1 MLLIHASLPFVAYSS
16 SIMRTGL
23 ALLHHSAQGFNDDQ
37 DHGLLYLTRL
47 VGSAPTQK
55 QVATAWT
62 ADTIHQGLISYA
74 CKNKLVVAGMSLTT
88 TAVYEYTVTH
98 FMDPEYVLTIPRYSV
113 SRIMCCCDCLP

>member
-1 MLLIHASLPFVAYSS
+1 MLLIHASLPFVAFSS
-16 SIMRTGL
+16 SILRTGL

-37 DHGLLYLTRL
+37 DHGLLYLIRR
-47 VGSAPTQK
+47 VRSAPTQN

-74 CKNKLVVAGMSLTT
+74 CKNKVVVAGMTLTT

-98 FMDPEYVLTIPRYSV
+98 FMDPEYALTIPRYRV
-113 SRIMCCCDCLP
+113 SRIMCFCNCLP